1 VWGYKDAYLEQK
13 ARADRLEE
21 ELREL
26 NRIIREDSLR
36 GMADAKRNLAAAM
49 ETIATLRRGLGVR
62 EDE

>member
-1 VWGYKDAYLEQK
+1 MWSYKAAYLEEK

-26 NRIIREDSLR
+26 NRTIREDSLR

-49 ETIATLRRGLGVR
+49 ETIATLRRGMGVR
-62 EDE
+62 DE